1 MSKFTIDLENKK
13 ILFHEPFTKSDLEE
27 VLSLLNIPDTETWKI
42 DLADNY
48 LSDSPSNPI
57 WQEPN
62 RTYPQPHWTYF
73 RDNTGDPYQPPFT
86 ITSDGTSGTL
96 NVSANT
102 DTTTMTTSYGT
113 LDAIYNT
120 TTN

>member
-1 MSKFTIDLENKK
+1 MSKFTIDLKEKK

-27 VLSLLNIPDTETWKI
+27 VLSLLNIPDSETWKI

-48 LSDSPSNPI
+48 LSDTPNQI

-62 RTYPQPHWTYF
+62 ITYPQPHWTYY

-86 ITSDGTSGTL
+86 ITSDGTSGTI

-102 DTTTMTTSYGT
+102 DTTTTTTSYGT

>member
-1 MSKFTIDLENKK
+1 MSKFTIDLEEKK

-27 VLSLLNIPDTETWKI
+27 VLSLLNIPDSEMWKI

-48 LSDSPSNPI
+48 LSDTPNQI

-62 RTYPQPHWTYF
+62 RTYPQPHWRYF
-73 RDNTGDPYQPPFT
+73 RDNTDPYQQPFV